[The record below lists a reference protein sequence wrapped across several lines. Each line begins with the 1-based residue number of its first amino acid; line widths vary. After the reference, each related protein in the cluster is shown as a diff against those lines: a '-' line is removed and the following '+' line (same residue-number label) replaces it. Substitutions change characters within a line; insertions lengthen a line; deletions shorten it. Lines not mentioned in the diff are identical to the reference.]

1 MTERHIHFTASTIK
15 AGRVISSLCIL
26 VLIEAVGFVAELLQV
41 RSSIPIQCVC
51 AVERVDENA
60 FQQQN
65 VMQLI
70 TQNNDRQLHI
80 IYIQCKVTGPVCV
93 RLRAFKTRKQV

>member
-1 MTERHIHFTASTIK
+1 MMLFA
-15 AGRVISSLCIL
+15 
-26 VLIEAVGFVAELLQV
+26 AELLQV

-65 VMQLI
+65 VMQLV
-70 TQNNDRQLHI
+70 TQNNVGEVHI
-80 IYIQCKVTGPVCV
+80 VYIQCKVTFPAEHECISLGLFACV
-93 RLRAFKTRKQV
+93 

>member
-1 MTERHIHFTASTIK
+1 M
-15 AGRVISSLCIL
+15 AG
-26 VLIEAVGFVAELLQV
+26 LLQV

-65 VMQLI
+65 VMQVI
-70 TQNNDRQLHI
+70 TQDNDGQLHTM
-80 IYIQCKVTGPVCV
+80 YIQCKVHGH
-93 RLRAFKTRKQV
+93 

>member
-1 MTERHIHFTASTIK
+1 M
-15 AGRVISSLCIL
+15 
-26 VLIEAVGFVAELLQV
+26 AELLQV

-65 VMQLI
+65 VMQVI
-70 TQNNDRQLHI
+70 TQDNDGQLHTM
-80 IYIQCKVTGPVCV
+80 YIQCKVHPPTFSSPHTTSSFIM
-93 RLRAFKTRKQV
+93 LD

>member
-1 MTERHIHFTASTIK
+1 M
-15 AGRVISSLCIL
+15 
-26 VLIEAVGFVAELLQV
+26 AELLQV

-70 TQNNDRQLHI
+70 TQSNDRQLHT
-80 IYIQCKVTGPVCV
+80 IYIQCKVARP
-93 RLRAFKTRKQV
+93 A

>member
-1 MTERHIHFTASTIK
+1 MM
-15 AGRVISSLCIL
+15 L
-26 VLIEAVGFVAELLQV
+26 FVAVLQV

-65 VMQLI
+65 VMQLV
-70 TQNNDRQLHI
+70 TQNNVGEVHI
-80 IYIQCKVTGPVCV
+80 VYIQCKVTLPV
-93 RLRAFKTRKQV
+93 

>member
-1 MTERHIHFTASTIK
+1 MIA
-15 AGRVISSLCIL
+15 SLCTL
-26 VLIEAVGFVAELLQV
+26 VLIGVVMLAELLQV

-65 VMQLI
+65 VMQVI
-70 TQNNDRQLHI
+70 TQDNDGQLHT
-80 IYIQCKVTGPVCV
+80 IYIQCKVHWY
-93 RLRAFKTRKQV
+93 

>member
-1 MTERHIHFTASTIK
+1 MLR
-15 AGRVISSLCIL
+15 
-26 VLIEAVGFVAELLQV
+26 FVAELLQV

-70 TQNNDRQLHI
+70 TQNNDGQLRI
-80 IYIQCKVTGPVCV
+80 IYIQCKVTFDEVHPSWVYVCLNAHTLYGFSELV
-93 RLRAFKTRKQV
+93 

>member
-1 MTERHIHFTASTIK
+1 MIHHCHHVHTCSNW
-15 AGRVISSLCIL
+15 GC
-26 VLIEAVGFVAELLQV
+26 GLQV

-65 VMQLI
+65 VMQVI
-70 TQNNDRQLHI
+70 TQDNDGQLHTT
-80 IYIQCKVTGPVCV
+80 YIQCKV
-93 RLRAFKTRKQV
+93 RLYTTQLPRQCMSFFKSFLNTKP

>member
-1 MTERHIHFTASTIK
+1 MQ
-15 AGRVISSLCIL
+15 
-26 VLIEAVGFVAELLQV
+26 FVAKLLQV

-65 VMQLI
+65 VMQLV
-70 TQNNDRQLHI
+70 TQNNAGEVHI
-80 IYIQCKVTGPVCV
+80 VYIQCKVTVPVKHERRSLHWFACV
-93 RLRAFKTRKQV
+93 PNVEKEKTRRVLISENVAMGT

>member
-1 MTERHIHFTASTIK
+1 M
-15 AGRVISSLCIL
+15 L
-26 VLIEAVGFVAELLQV
+26 FVAERLQV

-65 VMQLI
+65 VMQLV
-70 TQNNDRQLHI
+70 TQNNAGEVHI
-80 IYIQCKVTGPVCV
+80 VYIQCKVTFFPISMN
-93 RLRAFKTRKQV
+93 R

>member
-1 MTERHIHFTASTIK
+1 MST
-15 AGRVISSLCIL
+15 SLCIL
-26 VLIEAVGFVAELLQV
+26 VLTGVVILAGLLQV

-65 VMQLI
+65 VMQVI
-70 TQNNDRQLHI
+70 TQDNDGQLHT
-80 IYIQCKVTGPVCV
+80 IYIQCKVHWYIINT
-93 RLRAFKTRKQV
+93 

>member
-1 MTERHIHFTASTIK
+1 M
-15 AGRVISSLCIL
+15 
-26 VLIEAVGFVAELLQV
+26 AELLQV

-65 VMQLI
+65 VMQVI
-70 TQNNDRQLHI
+70 TQDNDGQLHTM
-80 IYIQCKVTGPVCV
+80 YIQCKVHGYWHQPVT
-93 RLRAFKTRKQV
+93 KIIIP

>member
-1 MTERHIHFTASTIK
+1 M
-15 AGRVISSLCIL
+15 
-26 VLIEAVGFVAELLQV
+26 AELLQV

-80 IYIQCKVTGPVCV
+80 IYIQCKVTGPVSLRV
-93 RLRAFKTRKQV
+93 RALKKKDPGLSSPYVISDVAHGGELKTKKNKRKDP

>member
-1 MTERHIHFTASTIK
+1 MP
-15 AGRVISSLCIL
+15 
-26 VLIEAVGFVAELLQV
+26 FVADLLQV

-65 VMQLI
+65 VMQLV
-70 TQNNDRQLHI
+70 TQNSAGEVHI
-80 IYIQCKVTGPVCV
+80 VYIQCKVIFPLYTTKRWVCV
-93 RLRAFKTRKQV
+93 

>member
-1 MTERHIHFTASTIK
+1 MSPVTGRHVGFTSSTLETIK
-15 AGRVISSLCIL
+15 AGRIISRLCIL
-26 VLIEAVGFVAELLQV
+26 VLIDAVAELLQV

-65 VMQLI
+65 VMQLV
-70 TQNNDRQLHI
+70 TQNNDRELHI
-80 IYIQCKVTGPVCV
+80 IYIQCKVARPV
-93 RLRAFKTRKQV
+93 